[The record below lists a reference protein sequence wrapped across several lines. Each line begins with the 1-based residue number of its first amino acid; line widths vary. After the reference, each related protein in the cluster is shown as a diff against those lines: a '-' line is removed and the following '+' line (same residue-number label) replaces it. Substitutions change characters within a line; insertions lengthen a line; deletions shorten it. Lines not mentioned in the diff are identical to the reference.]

1 LSKDNDKIKVIRFV
15 MINDKIQSILFT
27 ITR

>member
-1 LSKDNDKIKVIRFV
+1 